1 MINHMLAQWFVAFP
15 LATKVQVE
23 GCVFL
28 GEKSADVSIFLW
40 VSGVSD
46 VLLGTGTSCNFA
58 VIVNTAPIT
67 SVMSRNMTP

>member
-28 GEKSADVSIFLW
+28 GEKSADVSIFYGFLEFPMFY
-40 VSGVSD
+40 
-46 VLLGTGTSCNFA
+46 LAQEQA
-58 VIVNTAPIT
+58 VI
-67 SVMSRNMTP
+67 SLLL